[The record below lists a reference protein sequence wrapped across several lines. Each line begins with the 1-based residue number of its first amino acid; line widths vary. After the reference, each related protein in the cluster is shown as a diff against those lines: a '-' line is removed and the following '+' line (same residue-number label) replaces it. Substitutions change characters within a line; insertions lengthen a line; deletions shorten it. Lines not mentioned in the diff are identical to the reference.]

1 MSWFTSI
8 FSNGVDKVVDSVAKG
23 IDSLVTSDEER
34 LLANNI
40 LEKIKSEALIQ
51 SETIGMDYEKEIT
64 KRWTSDNEHI
74 VTRLVRPIS
83 YIFVLALFGFIVIFD
98 GNIGEFKIANA
109 YYTIIETLLITMTL
123 AYFGSRGYEKVSKI
137 KQER

>member
-83 YIFVLALFGFIVIFD
+83 YIFVLALFGFIIIFD

-137 KQER
+137 KQEK

>member
-137 KQER
+137 KQEK

>member
-1 MSWFTSI
+1 MSWVTSI

-137 KQER
+137 KQEK